1 MSKEQTMKIQI
12 APYPEE
18 ITVSENEMTTTFA
31 GGITYKAEGLSR
43 YNEDFLKE
51 TFSMAIAV
59 SGRRWYLEQ
68 VLNEHLHL
76 NGTIS

>member
-1 MSKEQTMKIQI
+1 MKIQI

-43 YNEDFLKE
+43 YNEDSLKGV
-51 TFSMAIAV
+51 FSAAIAIC
-59 SGRRWYLEQ
+59 GRRWHLEQ
-68 VLNEHLHL
+68 ILNDKLQL